1 MIINVLNFYKY
12 MFIFI
17 LHKRMAV
24 KLVRNSLEIFFNG
37 CVIQYSAVKFLTEKK
52 IIARDE

>member
-17 LHKRMAV
+17 LHKIGSVIGQKFSGDFFLMAV
-24 KLVRNSLEIFFNG
+24 
-37 CVIQYSAVKFLTEKK
+37 
-52 IIARDE
+52 

>member
-24 KLVRNSLEIFFNG
+24 KLVRNSLEIFFYG

-52 IIARDE
+52 

>member
-24 KLVRNSLEIFFNG
+24 KLVRNSLTGDFFFNG

-52 IIARDE
+52 